1 MGSEGER
8 ERRQLL
14 REVNDRVAAT
24 DPPGHVSFEFDFL
37 CECGDANCVAVVRM
51 RLAEYFERREH
62 GPIVMDG
69 HGE

>member
-1 MGSEGER
+1 MRLEGER

-24 DPPGHVSFEFDFL
+24 DPPGHESFEFEFL
-37 CECGDANCVAVVRM
+37 CECGDTNCVGVVGM
-51 RLAEYFERREH
+51 RLVEYIERREH

-69 HGE
+69 HGQ